1 MAPDPAVVVSRTRRP
16 VALSGL
22 RRPGAVPVVAR
33 VLAMLLGAA
42 ALGGSLPV
50 RADDAPVPA
59 EYRLN
64 GYLPHHMAEA
74 GRPDGLSPTE
84 FFFRLPSSFTFDS
97 LAGVNPDAV
106 GGPLDRARATLRY
119 TWLSNSS
126 WAMKVGLSTRLDPDT
141 VWQRLVLA
149 AGDRPRV
156 AAMPSMHLSGQG
168 QLSDRWMLSVDAEG
182 QRWDRGQSLDV
193 DLRIDYHLSP
203 GLAVYGSYRM
213 TDNFGENPELLGF
226 PVSNTARFGVQLRF

>member
-1 MAPDPAVVVSRTRRP
+1 MASESAVVVSSTRRP
-16 VALSGL
+16 VSQPGL
-22 RRPGAVPVVAR
+22 RRTGGALICT
-33 VLAMLLGAA
+33 VLALA
-42 ALGGSLPV
+42 GSLPA

-64 GYLPHHMAEA
+64 GYLP
-74 GRPDGLSPTE
+74 RPVADTSPSGGLSPAE

-141 VWQRLVLA
+141 TWQRLMLA
-149 AGDRPRV
+149 ATDRPRV
-156 AAMPSMHLSGQG
+156 APMPSMHLSGQG
-168 QLSDRWMLSVDAEG
+168 QLSDRWMLSLDAEG
-182 QRWDRGQSLDV
+182 QRWDRGQSLDL

-203 GLAVYGSYRM
+203 GLALYGSYRL
-213 TDNFGENPELLGF
+213 TDNIGENIEALGF

>member
-1 MAPDPAVVVSRTRRP
+1 MAPANAVLVPIARRP
-16 VALSGL
+16 VFLPGL
-22 RRPGAVPVVAR
+22 RPTGSALFLAMA
-33 VLAMLLGAA
+33 VLA
-42 ALGGSLPV
+42 GSAPA
-50 RADDAPVPA
+50 RADDGPVPA

-64 GYLPHHMAEA
+64 GYLPRTVADGNRA
-74 GRPDGLSPTE
+74 DGLNPTE

-149 AGDRPRV
+149 AADRPRV
-156 AAMPSMHLSGQG
+156 ATMPSMHLSGQG
-168 QLSDRWMLSVDAEG
+168 QLSDRWMLSLDAEG
-182 QRWDRGQSLDV
+182 QRWDRGQSLDL

-203 GLAVYGSYRM
+203 GLALYGSYRI
-213 TDNFGENPELLGF
+213 TDNFGENVEALGF